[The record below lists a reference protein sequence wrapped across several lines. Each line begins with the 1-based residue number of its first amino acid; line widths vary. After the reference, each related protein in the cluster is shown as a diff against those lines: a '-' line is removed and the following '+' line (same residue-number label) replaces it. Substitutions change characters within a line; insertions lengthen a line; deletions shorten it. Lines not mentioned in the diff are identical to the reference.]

1 MLMTLQYGITYVAEL
16 HIVAR
21 SFVGDLLAEYRSGEN
36 YELEDEQEIES
47 KSVDAAAEGT
57 YPADEG
63 TYPAYR
69 RYHPTHGLKR
79 LVNSPTGRHQ
89 P

>member
-1 MLMTLQYGITYVAEL
+1 MLMTLQYGITYVTEL

-57 YPADEG
+57 YPA
-63 TYPAYR
+63 YR